1 LIQLNRTYKRKAGF
15 TLIEIMIVV
24 ATIGILAAIAVPNF
38 IVYRDR
44 ARVAAAVGT
53 SEEIRAALASFA
65 ADSAQNLYPL
75 TGSIT
80 SSYSNLRTMLNRN
93 GATLPTNAVRISFST
108 IAYESADGANYTLII
123 TTTVPAGLVG
133 KTLVI
138 APTGIVKQ

>member
-1 LIQLNRTYKRKAGF
+1 MQLNYTYKREAGF

-24 ATIGILAAIAVPNF
+24 AIIGILAAIAVPNF

-44 ARVAAAVGT
+44 SRVAAAVGT

-80 SSYSNLRTMLNRN
+80 SSYSNLRTIVNRN
-93 GATLPTNAVRISFST
+93 GATLPTDATQISFST
-108 IAYESADGANYTLII
+108 ITYVSADGANYTMTI
-123 TTTVPAGLVG
+123 TTTVPAGLIG

-138 APTGIVKQ
+138 APTGIIKQ

>member
-1 LIQLNRTYKRKAGF
+1 MQLDQTYKRKAGF
-15 TLIEIMIVV
+15 TLIETMIVV
-24 ATIGILAAIAVPNF
+24 AIIGLLAAIAVPNF

-44 ARVAAAVGT
+44 GRVAAAVGT

-80 SSYSNLRTMLNRN
+80 SSYADLRTIVNRN
-93 GATLPTNAVRISFST
+93 GATLPTNAAQISFST
-108 IAYESADGANYTLII
+108 IAYVSADGANYTLTV

>member
-1 LIQLNRTYKRKAGF
+1 MQSDQTYRHEAGF
-15 TLIEIMIVV
+15 TLIELMIVV
-24 ATIGILAAIAVPNF
+24 AIIGLLAAIAVPNF
-38 IVYRDR
+38 IIYRDR
-44 ARVAAAVGT
+44 GRVAAAVGT

-65 ADSAQNLYPL
+65 ADSAHNLYPL

-80 SSYSNLRTMLNRN
+80 RSYSNLRTIVNRN
-93 GATLPTNAVRISFST
+93 GATLPTNAVQISFST
-108 IAYESADGANYTLII
+108 IDYVSADGANYTLIV

>member
-1 LIQLNRTYKRKAGF
+1 MQLNHTDKRETGF
-15 TLIEIMIVV
+15 TLVEIMIVV
-24 ATIGILAAIAVPNF
+24 AIIGILAAIAVPNF
-38 IVYRDR
+38 LVYRDR
-44 ARVAAAVGT
+44 SRVAAAVGS

-80 SSYSNLRTMLNRN
+80 SIYSNLRTIVNRN
-93 GATLPTNAVRISFST
+93 GATLPTNATQISFST
-108 IAYESADGANYTLII
+108 IAYVSADGANYTLTI
-123 TTTVPAGLVG
+123 TTIVPAGFIG

>member
-1 LIQLNRTYKRKAGF
+1 MQLDQTYKREAGF

-24 ATIGILAAIAVPNF
+24 AIIGILAAIAVPNF

-44 ARVAAAVGT
+44 SRIAAAVGT
-53 SEEIRAALASFA
+53 SEEIRAALAGFA

-75 TGSIT
+75 TGLIT
-80 SSYSNLRTMLNRN
+80 SSYSNLRTIVNRN
-93 GATLPTNAVRISFST
+93 GATLPTNAIQISFST
-108 IAYESADGANYTLII
+108 IAYVSADGANYTLTV

-138 APTGIVKQ
+138 APTGVIKQ

>member
-1 LIQLNRTYKRKAGF
+1 MQLNYTYKREAGF

-24 ATIGILAAIAVPNF
+24 AIIGILAATAVPNF

-44 ARVAAAVGT
+44 GRVAAAVGT

-80 SSYSNLRTMLNRN
+80 SSYSNLRTIVNRN
-93 GATLPTNAVRISFST
+93 GATLPMNAAQIAFST
-108 IAYESADGANYTLII
+108 IVYVSADGANYTLTI
-123 TTTVPAGLVG
+123 TTRVPAGLVG
-133 KTLVI
+133 KTLII
-138 APTGIVKQ
+138 APTGIIRQ